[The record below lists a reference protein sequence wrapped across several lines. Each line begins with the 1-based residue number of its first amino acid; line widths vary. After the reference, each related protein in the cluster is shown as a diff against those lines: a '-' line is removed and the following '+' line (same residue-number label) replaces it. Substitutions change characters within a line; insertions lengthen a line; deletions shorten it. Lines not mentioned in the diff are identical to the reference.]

1 MARVRVLTMKFP
13 RVTKIGQSTASM
25 RTTPQVSG
33 LGPVTVYIARFKCR
47 AGLDPDRAYLFQ
59 LGSAHQKVAPGR
71 ARSTRLHCHLF
82 AEPCSTRVEPSRFWQ
97 CKRGYSLCKIANQ
110 GELWKSTQHPRWLKH
125 CDVLLTWYLWYNFI
139 ILIRYPTTK
148 LRLSLL
154 FIWRQYFN
162 THDISPLNCAEMN
175 FYNHTKF
182 CYIQSWDKEM
192 YQMQNISVKKMKTIR
207 I

>member
-13 RVTKIGQSTASM
+13 RVTKIGQSIASM

-82 AEPCSTRVEPSRFWQ
+82 CRA
-97 CKRGYSLCKIANQ
+97 
-110 GELWKSTQHPRWLKH
+110 
-125 CDVLLTWYLWYNFI
+125 VLDLG
-139 ILIRYPTTK
+139 RA
-148 LRLSLL
+148 LS
-154 FIWRQYFN
+154 I
-162 THDISPLNCAEMN
+162 CG
-175 FYNHTKF
+175 
-182 CYIQSWDKEM
+182 
-192 YQMQNISVKKMKTIR
+192 SVNVAIEEK
-207 I
+207 

>member
-13 RVTKIGQSTASM
+13 RVTKIGQSIASM

-82 AEPCSTRVEPSRFWQ
+82 CRAVLDPGRALSICGSVNVALVIITRKNMELQSLRFNNNQWRIQ
-97 CKRGYSLCKIANQ
+97 KIH
-110 GELWKSTQHPRWLKH
+110 W
-125 CDVLLTWYLWYNFI
+125 
-139 ILIRYPTTK
+139 
-148 LRLSLL
+148 
-154 FIWRQYFN
+154 
-162 THDISPLNCAEMN
+162 
-175 FYNHTKF
+175 
-182 CYIQSWDKEM
+182 
-192 YQMQNISVKKMKTIR
+192 
-207 I
+207 

>member
-13 RVTKIGQSTASM
+13 RVTKIGQSIASM

-82 AEPCSTRVEPSRFWQ
+82 RRAVLDPGRALSICGSVNVAYVSYGNRRKDICYLMTCSTHFIY
-97 CKRGYSLCKIANQ
+97 GYMAS
-110 GELWKSTQHPRWLKH
+110 E
-125 CDVLLTWYLWYNFI
+125 
-139 ILIRYPTTK
+139 
-148 LRLSLL
+148 
-154 FIWRQYFN
+154 IW
-162 THDISPLNCAEMN
+162 
-175 FYNHTKF
+175 
-182 CYIQSWDKEM
+182 
-192 YQMQNISVKKMKTIR
+192 
-207 I
+207 

>member
-13 RVTKIGQSTASM
+13 RVTKIGQSIASM

-82 AEPCSTRVEPSRFWQ
+82 CRAVLDPGRALSICGSVNVAI
-97 CKRGYSLCKIANQ
+97 YYNHI
-110 GELWKSTQHPRWLKH
+110 WLNNI
-125 CDVLLTWYLWYNFI
+125 YLKDNA
-139 ILIRYPTTK
+139 TK
-148 LRLSLL
+148 LR
-154 FIWRQYFN
+154 N
-162 THDISPLNCAEMN
+162 VPL
-175 FYNHTKF
+175 
-182 CYIQSWDKEM
+182 
-192 YQMQNISVKKMKTIR
+192 IR
-207 I
+207 M

>member
-13 RVTKIGQSTASM
+13 PVTKIGQSIASM

-82 AEPCSTRVEPSRFWQ
+82 CRAVLDPGRALSICGSVNVAYDKSTHTDQWHSRFVNW
-97 CKRGYSLCKIANQ
+97 CMKI
-110 GELWKSTQHPRWLKH
+110 WCISTFDPTR
-125 CDVLLTWYLWYNFI
+125 CYLADYN
-139 ILIRYPTTK
+139 L
-148 LRLSLL
+148 
-154 FIWRQYFN
+154 
-162 THDISPLNCAEMN
+162 
-175 FYNHTKF
+175 
-182 CYIQSWDKEM
+182 
-192 YQMQNISVKKMKTIR
+192 
-207 I
+207 

>member
-13 RVTKIGQSTASM
+13 RVTKIGQSIASM

-82 AEPCSTRVEPSRFWQ
+82 CRAVLDPGRALSICGSVNVAYVCHLTVSVFPSVSSS
-97 CKRGYSLCKIANQ
+97 SLFYR
-110 GELWKSTQHPRWLKH
+110 KSE
-125 CDVLLTWYLWYNFI
+125 
-139 ILIRYPTTK
+139 
-148 LRLSLL
+148 SLL
-154 FIWRQYFN
+154 DRAL
-162 THDISPLNCAEMN
+162 S
-175 FYNHTKF
+175 
-182 CYIQSWDKEM
+182 
-192 YQMQNISVKKMKTIR
+192 
-207 I
+207 

>member
-13 RVTKIGQSTASM
+13 RVTKIGQSIASR

-82 AEPCSTRVEPSRFWQ
+82 CRA
-97 CKRGYSLCKIANQ
+97 
-110 GELWKSTQHPRWLKH
+110 
-125 CDVLLTWYLWYNFI
+125 VLDPG
-139 ILIRYPTTK
+139 RA
-148 LRLSLL
+148 LS
-154 FIWRQYFN
+154 ICGSVNVAYVDYFCFV
-162 THDISPLNCAEMN
+162 I
-175 FYNHTKF
+175 
-182 CYIQSWDKEM
+182 
-192 YQMQNISVKKMKTIR
+192 KK
-207 I
+207 

>member
-13 RVTKIGQSTASM
+13 RVTKIGQSIASM

-82 AEPCSTRVEPSRFWQ
+82 CRAVLDPGRALSICGSVNVAIHTYIYIYIYIYIHTYIHTYIYQEFI
-97 CKRGYSLCKIANQ
+97 LCIK
-110 GELWKSTQHPRWLKH
+110 
-125 CDVLLTWYLWYNFI
+125 
-139 ILIRYPTTK
+139 
-148 LRLSLL
+148 
-154 FIWRQYFN
+154 
-162 THDISPLNCAEMN
+162 
-175 FYNHTKF
+175 
-182 CYIQSWDKEM
+182 
-192 YQMQNISVKKMKTIR
+192 
-207 I
+207 

>member
-13 RVTKIGQSTASM
+13 RVTKIGQSIASM

-82 AEPCSTRVEPSRFWQ
+82 SRAVLDPGRALSI
-97 CKRGYSLCKIANQ
+97 CGSVNVAYVYVCVCMSVCLCVCVCLCLCVCLYVCVCMH
-110 GELWKSTQHPRWLKH
+110 E
-125 CDVLLTWYLWYNFI
+125 
-139 ILIRYPTTK
+139 
-148 LRLSLL
+148 
-154 FIWRQYFN
+154 
-162 THDISPLNCAEMN
+162 
-175 FYNHTKF
+175 
-182 CYIQSWDKEM
+182 
-192 YQMQNISVKKMKTIR
+192 
-207 I
+207 

>member
-13 RVTKIGQSTASM
+13 RVTKIGQSIASM

-82 AEPCSTRVEPSRFWQ
+82 CRA
-97 CKRGYSLCKIANQ
+97 
-110 GELWKSTQHPRWLKH
+110 
-125 CDVLLTWYLWYNFI
+125 VLDPGRALSICGSVNVAIERTVYNTVF
-139 ILIRYPTTK
+139 
-148 LRLSLL
+148 
-154 FIWRQYFN
+154 
-162 THDISPLNCAEMN
+162 DISVVVHWLEWKASAEVR
-175 FYNHTKF
+175 YCDRGSPCQRST
-182 CYIQSWDKEM
+182 D
-192 YQMQNISVKKMKTIR
+192 
-207 I
+207 

>member
-13 RVTKIGQSTASM
+13 RVTKIGQSIASM

-82 AEPCSTRVEPSRFWQ
+82 CRAVLDPGRALSICGSVNVAIVSVTFTLRHMTFCCEYMDGTCPAIWCTRF
-97 CKRGYSLCKIANQ
+97 
-110 GELWKSTQHPRWLKH
+110 LK
-125 CDVLLTWYLWYNFI
+125 
-139 ILIRYPTTK
+139 
-148 LRLSLL
+148 
-154 FIWRQYFN
+154 
-162 THDISPLNCAEMN
+162 
-175 FYNHTKF
+175 
-182 CYIQSWDKEM
+182 
-192 YQMQNISVKKMKTIR
+192 
-207 I
+207 